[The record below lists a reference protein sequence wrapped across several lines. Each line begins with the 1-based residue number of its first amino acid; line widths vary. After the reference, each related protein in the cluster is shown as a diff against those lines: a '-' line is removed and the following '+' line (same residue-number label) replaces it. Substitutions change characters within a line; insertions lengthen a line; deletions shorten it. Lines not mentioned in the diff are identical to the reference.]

1 MSKSKGFAS
10 DGEGPPWRRWVDEF
24 KEDLDQRVREKTDAA
39 QGGARAVAG
48 RARDLRGG
56 VEELAS
62 ELIEKWGANAVAD
75 PRHGGSSWAGTV
87 GGDSCADPSDHVAA
101 RFRTELAERFEREV
115 AAADDLGK
123 AWQERVRDF
132 QNNTHEWAD
141 QFAQRWAD
149 EDATRQA
156 ESAPDNHGESFPEP
170 PTAGAGEREDHTA
183 PPSKPSTAVSPATST
198 TSAAVAQIVDPIEIP
213 VVIPSEIV
221 VAASPPRRGRAWRVG
236 SAAVLLAAVFAGVVW
251 LVLPKGDDPVAATA
265 RAPLGG
271 PPPIAAPAAALGVST
286 TALFVGVDEYDH
298 HLNLAN
304 PVGDVRA
311 IADEMSRHYGADV
324 ETLENPTR
332 AEFLMALSRLATNVY
347 DANSQ
352 LLVYFAGHG
361 WFDTQQK
368 RGFLALKDS
377 KTLADDP
384 LRDTL
389 VPHEVVRTI
398 LERLDCP
405 HVLLM
410 VDSCFGGALDYA
422 VAMARSGGEVY
433 RPVSRP
439 EYLRDKLRHRTRL
452 YLSAG
457 GREYVPDGR
466 PGQHSPFSRGVLE
479 ALRSYG
485 GDYGV
490 LTIEQVYYRRFA

>member
-347 DANSQ
+347 DANS
-352 LLVYFAGHG
+352 
-361 WFDTQQK
+361 
-368 RGFLALKDS
+368 
-377 KTLADDP
+377 
-384 LRDTL
+384 
-389 VPHEVVRTI
+389 
-398 LERLDCP
+398 
-405 HVLLM
+405 
-410 VDSCFGGALDYA
+410 
-422 VAMARSGGEVY
+422 
-433 RPVSRP
+433 
-439 EYLRDKLRHRTRL
+439 
-452 YLSAG
+452 
-457 GREYVPDGR
+457 
-466 PGQHSPFSRGVLE
+466 
-479 ALRSYG
+479 
-485 GDYGV
+485 
-490 LTIEQVYYRRFA
+490 